1 MRCPEA
7 SEKIT
12 EYLDERL
19 SWTEEASLMSHIA
32 ECAECQREWVT
43 LSRVS
48 AILASPVLIGPP
60 PGFTARFEKR
70 LVRWRMWRRLLIA
83 LPIFAVA
90 ALVLIILI
98 APYVGDSVVWELVTA
113 PSLITSMLR
122 VGLHLGSTIGSVGQV
137 AIVLA
142 SAVAS
147 SPTVL
152 VLVVYA
158 AIAFVVTVVWAYLIS
173 RVYVPSPAAAARPR
187 LGFQVQL

>member
-19 SWTEEASLMSHIA
+19 TWAEEASLMSHIA

-48 AILASPVLIGPP
+48 AMLASPVLVGPP

-70 LVRWRMWRRLLIA
+70 LVRWRMRRRLLIA
-83 LPIFAVA
+83 LPVLAMAAA
-90 ALVLIILI
+90 ALIVLV
-98 APYVGDSVVWELVTA
+98 APYLWDTVVWELVTA

-122 VGLHLGSTIGSVGQV
+122 VGLHLGSTIGSMGQV

-152 VLVVYA
+152 VLIVYA
-158 AIAFVVTVVWAYLIS
+158 SIAFAVTVAWAHLIS
-173 RVYVPSPAAAARPR
+173 RVYVPSSAATVRPR
-187 LGFQVQL
+187 LSLEV